1 MIDSILTVC
10 TGNICRS
17 PFAEAVLDRRLPEI
31 RVDSAGIAAM
41 SGWGADETASR
52 VAAELGYDLE
62 GHVAR
67 QIGGGDMRDY
77 DLILAMDAG
86 HLHWLREHS
95 PQARGKIYLLGHWD
109 GETEI
114 TDPYQRDE
122 AHFREVFERIR
133 DYCGNWTRRLGDKH

>member
-31 RVDSAGIAAM
+31 RVASVGIAAM
-41 SGWGADETASR
+41 SGWPAEETASR

-67 QIGGGDMRDY
+67 QVDGGILREHE
-77 DLILAMDAG
+77 LVLAMDSG
-86 HLHWLREHS
+86 HLHWLYKQF

-114 TDPYQRDE
+114 PDPYQCDE
-122 AHFREVFERIR
+122 AYFREVFDRIR
-133 DYCGNWTRRLGDKH
+133 TYCGSWVHRLE